1 MLFCLKI
8 SLCCHLRCFV
18 AKSILSRFTRFC
30 VEKNL
35 GKNCVCGEKRTNIR
49 YVHFIA
55 MYQFYTYIKTDMF
68 VPGNAGSPFWTFCS
82 TFPRTILLPMM
93 LYYSRYVGYRYVIWI
108 NVLKFEV
115 TSSSE
120 WFMMNLTLETN
131 MATWFKSYTMQLKEK
146 LIPNEK

>member
-1 MLFCLKI
+1 
-8 SLCCHLRCFV
+8 
-18 AKSILSRFTRFC
+18 
-30 VEKNL
+30 
-35 GKNCVCGEKRTNIR
+35 
-49 YVHFIA
+49 
-55 MYQFYTYIKTDMF
+55 
-68 VPGNAGSPFWTFCS
+68 
-82 TFPRTILLPMM
+82 MM

>member
-1 MLFCLKI
+1 
-8 SLCCHLRCFV
+8 
-18 AKSILSRFTRFC
+18 
-30 VEKNL
+30 
-35 GKNCVCGEKRTNIR
+35 
-49 YVHFIA
+49 
-55 MYQFYTYIKTDMF
+55 
-68 VPGNAGSPFWTFCS
+68 
-82 TFPRTILLPMM
+82 M